1 MRYVSS
7 FFSVIPKKVIL
18 FQRLFCLLSFQSLP
32 VLPYFPEWHIRWD
45 HPIVKKIVNIL
56 DYFLVMR
63 WLTIS
68 SCQSFH
74 IYIVLGFVIT
84 SSNRETFS
92 RGTISLSNIG
102 QFFFNINYSFIPGR
116 YIVCTCKDPMWA
128 VYLPEETCNELDNWT
143 GIPKL
148 DIILASP
155 KFPVPLW
162 KKIKLGTLHA
172 YLAPVIQLILI
183 PL

>member
-1 MRYVSS
+1 
-7 FFSVIPKKVIL
+7 
-18 FQRLFCLLSFQSLP
+18 
-32 VLPYFPEWHIRWD
+32 
-45 HPIVKKIVNIL
+45 
-56 DYFLVMR
+56 MR

-92 RGTISLSNIG
+92 WGTISLTNFG

-128 VYLPEETCNELDNWT
+128 IYLPEETCNELDNCT

-155 KFPVPLW
+155 KFPVPLSMEENQIRDPSCLFSPSNSVNTNSFVKANW
-162 KKIKLGTLHA
+162 FCTMQFPKDVFWVKLITSHNKICFNPINVRWLCLDPMCVCVFYVLYMFVHC
-172 YLAPVIQLILI
+172 
-183 PL
+183 

>member
-1 MRYVSS
+1 MSPVFSLLYLKKLYYFRGYFV
-7 FFSVIPKKVIL
+7 FSVFNL
-18 FQRLFCLLSFQSLP
+18 YQYYQ
-32 VLPYFPEWHIRWD
+32 YFPEWHIRWD

-92 RGTISLSNIG
+92 WGTISLSNIG
-102 QFFFNINYSFIPGR
+102 QFFFNINYSCIPGR
-116 YIVCTCKDPMWA
+116 YIVCTMQGSY
-128 VYLPEETCNELDNWT
+128 VGN
-143 GIPKL
+143 I
-148 DIILASP
+148 SP
-155 KFPVPLW
+155 W
-162 KKIKLGTLHA
+162 RNM
-172 YLAPVIQLILI
+172 
-183 PL
+183 

>member
-1 MRYVSS
+1 MSPVFSLLYLKKLYYFRGYFV
-7 FFSVIPKKVIL
+7 FSVFNL
-18 FQRLFCLLSFQSLP
+18 YQYYQ
-32 VLPYFPEWHIRWD
+32 YFPEWHIRWD

-56 DYFLVMR
+56 DYFLVMW

-74 IYIVLGFVIT
+74 IYIVLGFLIT

-128 VYLPEETCNELDNWT
+128 IYLPEETCNELDNCT

>member
-1 MRYVSS
+1 
-7 FFSVIPKKVIL
+7 
-18 FQRLFCLLSFQSLP
+18 
-32 VLPYFPEWHIRWD
+32 
-45 HPIVKKIVNIL
+45 
-56 DYFLVMR
+56 MR

-102 QFFFNINYSFIPGR
+102 QFFSNINYSFIPGR

-128 VYLPEETCNELDNWT
+128 IYLPEETCNELDNCT

-148 DIILASP
+148 DIILVSP

>member
-1 MRYVSS
+1 MSPVFSLLYLKKLYYFRGYFV
-7 FFSVIPKKVIL
+7 FSVFNL
-18 FQRLFCLLSFQSLP
+18 YQ
-32 VLPYFPEWHIRWD
+32 YFPEWHIRWD

-128 VYLPEETCNELDNWT
+128 IYLPEETCNELDNWT

>member
-1 MRYVSS
+1 
-7 FFSVIPKKVIL
+7 
-18 FQRLFCLLSFQSLP
+18 
-32 VLPYFPEWHIRWD
+32 
-45 HPIVKKIVNIL
+45 
-56 DYFLVMR
+56 MR

-92 RGTISLSNIG
+92 RGTISLSNFG

-128 VYLPEETCNELDNWT
+128 IYLPEETCNELDNCT

-162 KKIKLGTLHA
+162 KKIKLGTLQA
-172 YLAPVIQLILI
+172 SLFSPSNSVNTNSFVKANWFCTMQFPKDVFWVKLITSHNKICFNPINVRWLCLD
-183 PL
+183 PMCVCVFYVLYMFVRC

>member
-1 MRYVSS
+1 
-7 FFSVIPKKVIL
+7 
-18 FQRLFCLLSFQSLP
+18 
-32 VLPYFPEWHIRWD
+32 
-45 HPIVKKIVNIL
+45 
-56 DYFLVMR
+56 MR

-128 VYLPEETCNELDNWT
+128 IYLPEETCNELDNCT

-148 DIILASP
+148 DTTGVPKVPSASMEENQIRDP
-155 KFPVPLW
+155 SCLFSPSNSVNTNSFVK
-162 KKIKLGTLHA
+162 A
-172 YLAPVIQLILI
+172 N
-183 PL
+183 